1 LRMRR
6 VCAACWLKVA
16 VNRFA
21 RLISSM
27 AMPLRERWFVF
38 QIWNTFQQ
46 QSRIIMHGS
55 EYPRLCER
63 ILTITAVC
71 SWRWREE
78 KSIRSPVRLTWRRI
92 RPSSVLLIPRW
103 WDWRRRCPASYG
115 RAILPIHI
123 FGTMFQSSSC
133 RFGVKRRSCLRDGC
147 ESLRQ
152 LTGECDPPPDVT
164 HRVNQRGVDCRS
176 RRDRWGAQAS

>member
-1 LRMRR
+1 MFLEWRHFGVSDTGRFRAPNGTDSSSSHYPKVDNDPLRMRR

-71 SWRWREE
+71 
-78 KSIRSPVRLTWRRI
+78 
-92 RPSSVLLIPRW
+92 
-103 WDWRRRCPASYG
+103 C
-115 RAILPIHI
+115 
-123 FGTMFQSSSC
+123 
-133 RFGVKRRSCLRDGC
+133 
-147 ESLRQ
+147 
-152 LTGECDPPPDVT
+152 
-164 HRVNQRGVDCRS
+164 
-176 RRDRWGAQAS
+176 